1 MQPEAF
7 RQQIAAGRGDV
18 DADLVLKNARV
29 INVFTNEI
37 EEADVAI
44 LSGKIVGVGTYSG
57 KHEVNLHKRYVCP
70 GLIDGH
76 MSAVCRARIL

>member
-1 MQPEAF
+1 MQPETL

-37 EEADVAI
+37 EEADVAMQDI
-44 LSGKIVGVGTYSG
+44 MRGGIR
-57 KHEVNLHKRYVCP
+57 NDDP
-70 GLIDGH
+70 
-76 MSAVCRARIL
+76 RIPRNISE

>member
-37 EEADVAI
+37 EEADVAMQDI
-44 LSGKIVGVGTYSG
+44 MRGGIR
-57 KHEVNLHKRYVCP
+57 NDDP
-70 GLIDGH
+70 
-76 MSAVCRARIL
+76 RIPRNISE